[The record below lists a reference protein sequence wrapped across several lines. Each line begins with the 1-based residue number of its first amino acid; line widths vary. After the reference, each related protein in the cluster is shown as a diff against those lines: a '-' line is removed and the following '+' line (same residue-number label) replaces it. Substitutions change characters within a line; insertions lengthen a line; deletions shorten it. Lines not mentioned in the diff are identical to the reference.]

1 MEGNGMAVY
10 GYIRCSPL
18 KQDKPP
24 QTQTREIERK
34 AVELGGNLA
43 GVFIEPVSPGNNTAI
58 LARPAGK
65 QLLEA
70 LQAGD
75 TLLVARLDRLG
86 YSIRDV
92 QNTLKTLYDRGIR
105 VYLLNALNGEFDLS
119 GTAGRVTLHLFAL
132 QTKTERALRSER
144 LTESAQRRKLNGLA
158 YGGVPTARRIVQ
170 RKGGKALEWDREQ
183 LQYIAEIAE
192 RVPKE
197 GAAKVAK
204 DFWNRGIKDRRGQ
217 PWGKQIPRSKPKVL
231 AALEMLV
238 RRRPPH
244 RTPYAQF
251 YRAVQWFNDMKR
263 KGTLPPPY
271 GTPEESI
278 QKPQPERGAA

>member
-1 MEGNGMAVY
+1 MAVY

-24 QTQTREIERK
+24 QTQTREMERK

-43 GVFIEPVSPGNNTAI
+43 GVFIEPVSPGSKIAI

-65 QLLEA
+65 QLLKA
-70 LQAGD
+70 LHAGD
-75 TLLVARLDRLG
+75 TLIVSRLDRLG
-86 YSIRDV
+86 YSMRDV
-92 QNTLKTLYDRGIR
+92 QKTVKTLCDRGIR
-105 VYLLNALNGEFDLS
+105 IHLLKALNGEFDLS
-119 GTAGRVTLHLFAL
+119 DTVVRVALHLFAL
-132 QTKTERALRSER
+132 QTKTERTLRSER
-144 LTESAQRRKLNGLA
+144 LTESAQRRKVNGLA
-158 YGGVPTARRIVQ
+158 YGGVPTARRIVH
-170 RKGGKALEWDREQ
+170 RKGFKHLVWDTDQ
-183 LQYIAEIAE
+183 LAFIAEIAA

-217 PWGKQIPRSKPKVL
+217 PWGKQIPRPQPKAL
-231 AALEMLV
+231 AALEILV
-238 RRRPPH
+238 RRRPSH

-263 KGTLPPPY
+263 KGMLPAPY

-278 QKPQPERGAA
+278 QKPQSEQGAA